1 MGIIGKVN
9 FEQLKK
15 HMTSGEK
22 ESDGIRADNF
32 EGFKQGLESSY
43 NAQVTAAEMS
53 SNVEITARVGGKI
66 TLKLLSAKNDKELPD
81 KGVVTRAVH
90 ADAELFA
97 RNIEMTEDDWTKLDP
112 ETETICPYL

>member
-1 MGIIGKVN
+1 MDIWGAKAERALEIIGKVN

-22 ESDGIRADNF
+22 QSDSIRADNF
-32 EGFKQGLESSY
+32 EDFKQGLESSY
-43 NAQVTAAEMS
+43 NAHVTAAEMS
-53 SNVEITARVGGKI
+53 SNVEIAARVGGKI

-90 ADAELFA
+90 A
-97 RNIEMTEDDWTKLDP
+97 RRRRVVRTQHRDDGG
-112 ETETICPYL
+112 